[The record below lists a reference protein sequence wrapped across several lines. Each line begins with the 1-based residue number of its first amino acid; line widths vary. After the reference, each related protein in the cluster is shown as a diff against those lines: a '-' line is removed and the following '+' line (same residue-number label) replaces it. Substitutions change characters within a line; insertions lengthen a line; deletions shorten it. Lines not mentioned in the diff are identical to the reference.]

1 MRYFKLLLAVI
12 AGLIVGS
19 VVNMGIILLSGHLI
33 PPPAGADTTTAE
45 GLKASIHLFE
55 PRHFVFPFLAHAI
68 GTLVGAWLAAKL
80 APSFSWIPAMTV
92 GALFFL
98 GGVISARMIPAP
110 VWFVVV
116 DLVLAYFPAAWLGLR
131 LARRRDIAQ
140 QPPAG

>member
-68 GTLVGAWLAAKL
+68 GTLAGAWLATKL
-80 APSFSWIPAMTV
+80 APSFGWIPAMTV

-110 VWFVVV
+110 VWFVAV

-131 LARRRDIAQ
+131 LGRRRDIARP
-140 QPPAG
+140 PPAS